1 MLIIVHANKNNRRR
15 GIGMQEH
22 FVNLVGLGKRYGN
35 IQALADLS
43 LGIHKGEFLTLLGP
57 SGSGKSTSLMMLAGF
72 VSPSEGRIEQGGR
85 DITHLPPEQREFGV
99 VFQGYALFP
108 HMNVAQ
114 NVAYPLRVRK
124 VPGADIEK
132 KVERILDRVGLGG
145 MGKRQIQQLS
155 GGQQQR
161 VALARALVFEP
172 KLLLLDE
179 PLSALDRRLRQ
190 EMQGELARMHREFG
204 TTFVFVTHDQE
215 EALALSDRIAV
226 FNHGRLEQLGA
237 PKEVY
242 ERPGS
247 RFVANFLGDTNLL
260 AVKLV
265 GRDGDDLICDYQGQR
280 LLLPR
285 PEKFNETGDNWL
297 ALRPEHI
304 DLQPLTAAGQ
314 GNGLQATTET
324 VTYQGTHVNVE
335 LVLTD
340 RQRLAVRLPVHHPL
354 LGTLK
359 TGERYW
365 CAWSPRHGHL
375 LTA

>member
-1 MLIIVHANKNNRRR
+1 
-15 GIGMQEH
+15 MQEH

-124 VPGADIEK
+124 VPGADIDK
-132 KVERILDRVGLGG
+132 KVERILERVGLGG

-265 GRDGDDLICDYQGQR
+265 GRDGDHLICDYQGQR

-285 PEKFNETGDNWL
+285 PEKLNETGDNWL

-335 LVLTD
+335 LALAD

-365 CAWSPRHGHL
+365 CTWSPRHGHL

>member
-132 KVERILDRVGLGG
+132 KVERILERVGLGG

-265 GRDGDDLICDYQGQR
+265 GHDGDDLICDYQGQR

-285 PEKFNETGDNWL
+285 PEKLNETGENWL

-335 LVLTD
+335 LVLAD